1 MLNFVYV
8 NDMSVC
14 EWKFPALSKSDN
26 DAVEQMN
33 KRNQGPPLEG
43 IQRLKDYGCHGD
55 DFTNL
60 QNCPTTSVPTR
71 RKYGERSASGGGLQT
86 LKISGTR
93 LGIILKVLD
102 IGSCPYPFMGW
113 ASIRNK

>member
-1 MLNFVYV
+1 MRRLGSRS
-8 NDMSVC
+8 MS
-14 EWKFPALSKSDN
+14 S
-26 DAVEQMN
+26 
-33 KRNQGPPLEG
+33 
-43 IQRLKDYGCHGD
+43 Y
-55 DFTNL
+55 TNIY
-60 QNCPTTSVPTR
+60 NN
-71 RKYGERSASGGGLQT
+71 SASGGGLQT